1 MRILKTATYYYRKTT
16 FILYK
21 FKQIKTQRTK
31 KSYSLL
37 NITLEKEKSF

>member
-1 MRILKTATYYYRKTT
+1 MRILKTASYYYRKTT

-31 KSYSLL
+31 KIILSVKY
-37 NITLEKEKSF
+37 NT